1 MNMMRKYILGLV
13 KTMDAAKEL
22 LAEPTKSVSNVPYA
36 LRYQS
41 STSARLSSVS
51 RDVLRMNTEY
61 LIRILFDF

>member
-36 LRYQS
+36 LRYQYP
-41 STSARLSSVS
+41 
-51 RDVLRMNTEY
+51 VLQQGFQAYRGMFSEGIQN
-61 LIRILFDF
+61 I

>member
-36 LRYQS
+36 QYP
-41 STSARLSSVS
+41 
-51 RDVLRMNTEY
+51 
-61 LIRILFDF
+61 ILQQGFQAYRGMFSE